1 MVKTVRNKIILLT
14 ALTMI
19 LGFLFYATAG
29 FFVQDRWIASRV
41 RAELQSDFIGVKIII
56 KKVRWDGI
64 NGISATG
71 VVFQD
76 VQDGSIPFQ
85 CEKLTFRFNLLAL
98 PANMEHP
105 RRALREISFFKP
117 KIEVKRFE
125 DGTIN
130 FSQYLPPGKMEM
142 QFLLKINQ
150 GTLKFQDYQYGL
162 YTLHNISGKFNLSKY
177 SLLTWNVKGNANLNK
192 GMKWSSRGRCRLDKL
207 GGTGEFTAAHV
218 AVDSLVPFISKAK
231 QYGIRSGFGSTKLQ
245 FAWNKDGVWLNKG
258 VLSLSDMKFKVPRVR
273 DSFVIKNLR
282 AEFTPLECKIKK
294 AEFNHNQT
302 VIRVSGLFNNKTGAI
317 KGLLSAERIRLA
329 EWEGLLPFSQKT
341 ALRGEGEARLAIVGT
356 VDKPSIDGEIFID
369 NGEFL
374 WDRER
379 LLGQIGARIIIRD
392 NNLRI
397 QRLEGN
403 WDDSLIGVRGGIDN
417 IFNPQLNLKIYGS
430 DLKIQSDMF
439 AILKERGLNING
451 LMDVE
456 GTITGKPTDPKV
468 SGAISARR
476 ISCQNVQLEDLNLKL
491 AWDNH
496 THVLKILNGEANLGD
511 GSLLAKGDIRFK
523 KEGIDWRISGE
534 AVDLSFQQTHFGSEW
549 NIRGKVS
556 SELIFKGSW
565 DKGTPFL
572 PGSVFGI
579 FRGENLAYH
588 DAEMKEASGVFSWIN
603 GNLSIDSIQ
612 AKIDQGMIY
621 GHLLWNT
628 SEIKADLSAENIN
641 IHQIIP
647 DNKTYPLEGIFN
659 GNLSFLGPLQDLTGK
674 IEGVF
679 SDVSWSGRKIGTVSS
694 VLDYS
699 RSGLNISEAFVS
711 TPVGD
716 CRITGRV
723 TFPDQPQLALQ
734 LTSDN
739 FQLNAL
745 SEWLP
750 ATAKFK
756 PSGTAKIDCAVN
768 GKWNNPD
775 ISGEISLAEP
785 TFGPIQM
792 EKGLLQFSGNLS
804 EFSIK
809 KFELTKQ
816 NTRIELAGM
825 VNPQRIDLDIQG
837 SNLSLEALQ
846 LTYGG
851 KNLHGRINLDGK
863 LTGSLTNPVLTAYC
877 SGQQLGYGTTNFQS
891 MEAQIA
897 WQSQTVQIQS
907 VRLAQ
912 GQTQVLLEGD
922 ISLAKEPSMNL
933 NLKVTALHL
942 GELLNSFAALPK
954 GFETDGLLFGAAKLR
969 GTFDNPQIDV
979 DGFIMQGAIN
989 SLPVSGEFAFS
1000 YKNRQLTID
1009 NLQLNQGSGV
1019 LSADGVWRPGKL
1031 SRMNLYL
1038 QDFSFQA
1045 INPLLD
1051 SSYQVNGVVNA
1062 YLLVNWSPAVL
1073 SGEYRLSVGN
1083 MTVNNHPVGD
1093 FTTVGHLDNQGISVN
1108 ESALNRKGIVFSA
1121 NGYIPW
1127 PAELSN
1133 SFHLP
1138 SGNVRPSISRRLK
1151 LDVNLKNFPADF
1163 VNVFTPSLGVSQ
1175 GALDGEIQLGGSL
1188 TKPEIVGEIEINN
1201 VSAKI
1206 EDLPRPIEGF
1216 QATVSFD
1223 DHRATFKKAK
1233 GNYGPGKFNLNG
1245 YVSYTGFQI
1254 DYLNLGFSGSKIFYN
1269 NRYYSG
1275 YSNVNLTA
1283 TGGLTQSQVA
1293 GDITLF
1299 DSRIVIASSGS
1310 GKEETPPVWDPTL
1323 SIKVN
1328 TRDNVRFR
1336 QIGLADIDVSGKL
1349 QIGGKWSDPTM
1360 EGEAT
1365 SEQGIVSFYGQ
1376 TFKINRAKATFTHE
1390 QGYMPYIDLNSS
1402 LRTSRAEVFLTAKGQ
1417 VGGDIAI
1424 NLSAEPFMSRTEIF
1438 AMFNWPEFDEEKSS
1452 TEVSN
1457 ILTGNLSMVTDTVFG
1472 DFLYQVRNV
1481 LDLDYLYLQPNY
1493 EENDL
1498 RLNVGRNIGKDVFL
1512 SYSRSFMYN
1521 QKDQWGLD
1529 YHINSRLS
1537 LGTEYSVLDG
1547 TSWRLTY
1554 RFGF

>member
-1 MVKTVRNKIILLT
+1 
-14 ALTMI
+14 MI

-29 FFVQDRWIASRV
+29 FFMQDRWIASRV

-56 KKVRWDGI
+56 KKINWDGI
-64 NGISATG
+64 NGISATH

-76 VQDGSIPFQ
+76 IQDGSIPFQ
-85 CEKLTFRFNLLAL
+85 CEKLTFRFDLLAL
-98 PANMEHP
+98 LANTEHP
-105 RRALREISFFKP
+105 RRALREISLFKP
-117 KIEVKRFE
+117 KFEVKRFE

-142 QFLLKINQ
+142 QFLLRINQ
-150 GTLKFQDYQYGL
+150 GTLKFQDYQYGF
-162 YTLHNISGKFNLSKY
+162 YTLHNISGKFDLSKY

-192 GMKWSSRGRCRLDKL
+192 GMEWSSRGRCRLDKL
-207 GGTGEFTAAHV
+207 GGTGEFLAAHV
-218 AVDSLVPFISKAK
+218 SVDSLAPFISKAR
-231 QYGIRSGFGSTKLQ
+231 QYRIRSGFASTKLQ
-245 FAWNKDGVWLNKG
+245 FAWNKDGAWLNKG
-258 VLSLSDMKFKVPRVR
+258 FLSISDMEFKVPKVR
-273 DSFVIKNLR
+273 DSFVIKNLH
-282 AEFTPLECKIKK
+282 AEFTPLECEIKK
-294 AEFNHNQT
+294 AEFIHNQT

-317 KGLLSAERIRLA
+317 KGLLSADRIRLA
-329 EWEGLLPFSQKT
+329 EWTHLLPLSQKA
-341 ALRGEGEARLAIVGT
+341 ALRGEGEVRLTVAGN

-369 NGEFL
+369 NGELL
-374 WDRER
+374 WDQER
-379 LLGQIGARIIIRD
+379 LLGQIGARITIRD

-403 WDDSLIGVRGGIDN
+403 WDDSLIGVSGGIDN

-430 DLKIQSDMF
+430 DLKIQSDIS
-439 AILKERGLNING
+439 AILRERGLKIEG
-451 LMDVE
+451 QVDVE

-468 SGAISARR
+468 SGEISARR
-476 ISCQNVQLEDLNLKL
+476 ISCQNIQLEDLNLKL

-496 THVLKILNGEANLGD
+496 TNVLKILNAEGNLWD

-523 KEGIDWRISGE
+523 KESVDWRISGQ
-534 AVDLSFQQTHFGSEW
+534 AVDLSIHQTHFGAEW
-549 NIRGKVS
+549 NIGGRIS

-565 DKGTPFL
+565 EKGTPFS

-579 FRGENLAYH
+579 FRGENLVYH
-588 DAEMKEASGVFSWIN
+588 DATMEEASGVFSWMN

-621 GHLLWNT
+621 GHLLWNA

-641 IHQIIP
+641 IHQILP

-659 GNLSFLGPLQDLTGK
+659 GNFSFLGPLQDLTGK

-679 SDVSWSGRKIGTVSS
+679 SDVSWSDRKIGVVSCA
-694 VLDYS
+694 LDYS
-699 RSGLNISEAFVS
+699 HSGLNISEAFIS
-711 TPVGD
+711 TNVGD

-723 TFPDQPQLALQ
+723 SFPDAPQLALQ

-756 PSGTAKIDCAVN
+756 PSGTARIDCTVN
-768 GKWNNPD
+768 GKWNHPD
-775 ISGEISLAEP
+775 INGEVSLVEP

-792 EKGLLQFSGNLS
+792 EKGLLQFSGNFS

-816 NTRIELAGM
+816 NTSIGLTGM

-837 SNLSLEALQ
+837 LNLPLEALQ

-851 KNLHGRINLDGK
+851 KNLHGRINLNGK
-863 LTGSLTNPVLTAYC
+863 LTGNPMNPVLTARC
-877 SGQQLGYGTTNFQS
+877 SGQQLGYGTMNFQS
-891 MEAQIA
+891 MEAQIT
-897 WQSQTVQIQS
+897 WQSQMVQIHPL
-907 VRLAQ
+907 RLTR

-922 ISLAKEPSMNL
+922 ISLAKAASMDL

-942 GELLNSFAALPK
+942 GELLNNFVVLPK
-954 GFETDGLLFGAAKLR
+954 GFETDGLLFGTAKLG
-969 GTFDNPQIDV
+969 GTFDNPQINV

-989 SLPVSGEFAFS
+989 SLPVSGEFTFS
-1000 YKNRQLTID
+1000 YQNRQLTID
-1009 NLQLNQGSGV
+1009 NLQLNQGTGLLAV
-1019 LSADGVWRPGKL
+1019 DGVWRPGKL
-1031 SRMNLYL
+1031 SRMNVYL

-1045 INPLLD
+1045 INPLID
-1051 SSYQVNGVVNA
+1051 SSYQVKGIVNA
-1062 YLLVNWSPAVL
+1062 YVLVNWSPSVL

-1083 MTVNNHPVGD
+1083 LTVNNYPVGD
-1093 FTTVGHLDNQGISVN
+1093 FTTVGHLDNQGLSVN

-1127 PAELSN
+1127 PAGLLN

-1138 SGNVRPSISRRLK
+1138 VGNERISTSQSLK
-1151 LDVNLKNFPADF
+1151 LDVNLKNLPADF
-1163 VNVFTPSLGVSQ
+1163 VNVFFPSLGISQ
-1175 GALDGEIQLGGSL
+1175 GTLGGEFQLGGSL
-1188 TKPEIVGEIEINN
+1188 TKPEIVGEVEISN
-1201 VSAKI
+1201 VSAKV
-1206 EDLPRPIEGF
+1206 EDLPRSIDGF

-1223 DHRATFKKAK
+1223 DHMATIKKAK

-1254 DYLNLGFSGSKIFYN
+1254 DYLNLGFSGSKIFYD

-1299 DSRIVIASSGS
+1299 NSRIVIASSNS
-1310 GKEETPPVWDPTL
+1310 GKDETPPLWDPTL

-1336 QIGLADIDVSGKL
+1336 QIGLADIDVNGKL
-1349 QIGGKWSDPTM
+1349 QIGGKWSDPTI

-1365 SEQGIVSFYGQ
+1365 SKQGIVTFYGQ

-1417 VGGDIAI
+1417 VGSDIAV
-1424 NLSAEPFMSRTEIF
+1424 NLSAEPFMSKTEIF
-1438 AMFNWPEFDEEKSS
+1438 AMLNWPEFNDEKT
-1452 TEVSN
+1452 TEINDV
-1457 ILTGNLSMVTDTVFG
+1457 LAGNLSVVTDTVFG

-1481 LDLDYLYLQPNY
+1481 FDLDYLYLQPNY
-1493 EENDL
+1493 QESDL

-1537 LGTEYSVLDG
+1537 LGADYSVLDG

>member
-1 MVKTVRNKIILLT
+1 MVKMVRNKIILLT

-29 FFVQDRWIASRV
+29 FFMQDRWIASRV

-64 NGISATG
+64 NGISATH

-85 CEKLTFRFNLLAL
+85 CKELTFRFNLLAL
-98 PANMEHP
+98 LVNTEHP
-105 RRALREISFFKP
+105 RRALREIGLFEP
-117 KIEVKRFE
+117 KFEVKRFE

-142 QFLLKINQ
+142 QFLLRINQ

-162 YTLHNISGKFNLSKY
+162 YTLHNISGKFDLSKY

-192 GMKWSSRGRCRLDKL
+192 GMEWSSRGRCRLDKL
-207 GGTGEFTAAHV
+207 GGTGEFTAVHV
-218 AVDSLVPFISKAK
+218 AVDGLAPFISKAK
-231 QYGIRSGFGSTKLQ
+231 QYRIRSGYASTKLQ
-245 FAWNKDGVWLNKG
+245 FAWNKDGAWLNKG
-258 VLSLSDMKFKVPRVR
+258 VLSLSGMEFRVPKVR

-282 AEFTPLECKIKK
+282 AEFTPIACEIKK
-294 AEFNHNQT
+294 AEFIHNQT

-317 KGLLSAERIRLA
+317 KGLLSADRIRLA
-329 EWEGLLPFSQKT
+329 EWAGLLPLSQKA
-341 ALRGEGEARLAIVGT
+341 ALRGEGEVRLTVAGT

-369 NGEFL
+369 NGELL

-379 LLGQIGARIIIRD
+379 LLGQIGARITIRD

-403 WDDSLIGVRGGIDN
+403 WDDSLIGVSGGIDN
-417 IFNPQLNLKIYGS
+417 IFNPQLNLKLYGS
-430 DLKIQSDMF
+430 DLKIQSDTF
-439 AILKERGLNING
+439 AILRERGLKIEG
-451 LMDVE
+451 QVDVE
-456 GTITGKPTDPKV
+456 GTITGKPTDPEV
-468 SGAISARR
+468 SGEISARR
-476 ISCQNVQLEDLNLKL
+476 ISCQNIQLEDLNLKL
-491 AWDNH
+491 AWNNH
-496 THVLKILNGEANLGD
+496 TNVLKILNAEGNLLD

-523 KEGIDWRISGE
+523 KEGVDWRISGQ
-534 AVDLSFQQTHFGSEW
+534 AMDLSIHQTHFGSEW
-549 NIRGKVS
+549 NIGGKIS
-556 SELIFKGSW
+556 SELIFKGGW

-588 DAEMKEASGVFSWIN
+588 DAAIEEASGVFSWMN

-621 GHLLWNT
+621 GHLLWNA
-628 SEIKADLSAENIN
+628 SEIKANLSAENIN

-659 GNLSFLGPLQDLTGK
+659 GNFSFLGPLQDLTGK

-679 SDVSWSGRKIGTVSS
+679 SDVSWSGLKIGTVSS

-699 RSGLNISEAFVS
+699 HSGLNISEAFVS
-711 TPVGD
+711 TDVGD
-716 CRITGRV
+716 CWITGRV
-723 TFPDQPQLALQ
+723 SFPDEPQLALQ

-739 FQLNAL
+739 FKLNAL

-756 PSGTAKIDCAVN
+756 PSGTARIDCTVN

-775 ISGEISLAEP
+775 IKGEVSLAEP

-792 EKGLLQFSGNLS
+792 EKGLLQFSGNFS

-816 NTRIELAGM
+816 NTSIELAGM

-837 SNLSLEALQ
+837 LNLPLEALQ

-851 KNLHGRINLDGK
+851 KSLHGRINLNGK
-863 LTGSLTNPVLTAYC
+863 LTGNPMNPVLTAQC
-877 SGQQLGYGTTNFQS
+877 SGQQLGYGTLNFQS
-891 MEAQIA
+891 MEAQIT
-897 WQSQTVQIQS
+897 WQSQMVQVHT
-907 VRLAQ
+907 VRLNQ
-912 GQTQVLLEGD
+912 GQAQVLLEGD
-922 ISLAKEPSMNL
+922 ISLAKAASMNL

-942 GELLNSFAALPK
+942 RELLNNFVALPK
-954 GFETDGLLFGAAKLR
+954 GFETDGLLFGTAKL
-969 GTFDNPQIDV
+969 GGSFDNPQINV

-989 SLPVSGEFAFS
+989 SLPISGEFAFS
-1000 YKNRQLTID
+1000 YQNRQLTID
-1009 NLQLNQGSGV
+1009 NLQLNQGTGV

-1031 SRMNLYL
+1031 SRMNVYL

-1045 INPLLD
+1045 INPLID
-1051 SSYQVNGVVNA
+1051 SSYQVNGIVNA
-1062 YLLVNWSPAVL
+1062 YMLVNWSPSVL

-1083 MTVNNHPVGD
+1083 LTVNSYPVGD
-1093 FTTVGHLDNQGISVN
+1093 FTTVGHLDNQGLSVN
-1108 ESALNRKGIVFSA
+1108 ESVLNRKGIVFSA
-1121 NGYIPW
+1121 NGHIPW
-1127 PAELSN
+1127 PVELLN

-1138 SGNVRPSISRRLK
+1138 VGNERISTSQNLK
-1151 LDVNLKNFPADF
+1151 LNVNLKNFPTDF
-1163 VNVFTPSLGVSQ
+1163 VNVFFPSLGISQ
-1175 GALDGEIQLGGSL
+1175 GTLDGEFQLGGSL
-1188 TKPEIVGEIEINN
+1188 TKPEIVGEVDINN
-1201 VSAKI
+1201 VSAKV
-1206 EDLPRPIEGF
+1206 EDLPRSIDGF

-1223 DHRATFKKAK
+1223 DHTAMIKKAK
-1233 GNYGPGKFNLNG
+1233 GNYGPGKFNLDG

-1254 DYLNLGFSGSKIFYN
+1254 DYFNLGFSGSKIFYD

-1275 YSNVNLTA
+1275 YSNVNLTV

-1299 DSRIVIASSGS
+1299 NSRIVIASSNS
-1310 GKEETPPVWDPTL
+1310 GKGETPPAWDPAL

-1336 QIGLADIDVSGKL
+1336 QIGLADIDVNGKL
-1349 QIGGKWSDPTM
+1349 QIGGNWSDPTI

-1365 SEQGIVSFYGQ
+1365 SKQGIVTFYGQ
-1376 TFKINRAKATFTHE
+1376 TFKINRAKAIFSHE
-1390 QGYMPYIDLNSS
+1390 QGYMPYIDLNSNM
-1402 LRTSRAEVFLTAKGQ
+1402 RTSRAEVFLTAKGQ
-1417 VGGDIAI
+1417 VGSDIAV
-1424 NLSAEPFMSRTEIF
+1424 NLSAEPFMSKTEIF
-1438 AMFNWPEFDEEKSS
+1438 AMLNWPEFNDDEKA
-1452 TEVSN
+1452 TEINDV
-1457 ILTGNLSMVTDTVFG
+1457 LAGNLSVVTDTVFG

-1493 EENDL
+1493 QESDL

-1537 LGTEYSVLDG
+1537 LGADYSVLDG